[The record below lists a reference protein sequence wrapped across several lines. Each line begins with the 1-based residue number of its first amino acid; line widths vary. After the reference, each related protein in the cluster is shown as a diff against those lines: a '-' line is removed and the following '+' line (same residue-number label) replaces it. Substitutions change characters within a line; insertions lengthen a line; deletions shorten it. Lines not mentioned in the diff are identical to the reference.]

1 MTSKDNVIYYTTTAV
16 VFIGIVLISLLF
28 HNPGQPINSGSERE
42 NISTIVSA
50 VSPLLTAFATVVL
63 VGVTAW
69 YAHLTKQILK
79 ATNKPDI
86 LVSLVPH
93 EIYTNSIYLCVQNIG
108 TGPARNIKLIYD
120 GSFVPMLPGTKPL
133 EEFGIFKEG
142 IDYLGPGNKIQI
154 FLFWT
159 HCLSNLPT
167 QSLNI
172 IVKYKGCKP
181 KGGEPFL
188 LDFNVWEGVGQQFTQ
203 LEPIAEI
210 EKIMREDIAKTLRGI
225 EQQLKKN

>member
-1 MTSKDNVIYYTTTAV
+1 MTSKDNIIYYTLTAV
-16 VFIGIVLISLLF
+16 VFVGIVVCSLLF
-28 HNPGQPINSGSERE
+28 HNPGQPTNGDSETGSMTE
-42 NISTIVSA
+42 NIIA
-50 VSPLLTAFATVVL
+50 FSPFLTAGATIGL
-63 VGVTAW
+63 ALITWW
-69 YAHLTKQILK
+69 YVRLTQEILK
-79 ATNKPDI
+79 ATNKPNI

-108 TGPARNIKLIYD
+108 TGPASKIELTCD
-120 GSFVPMLPGTKPL
+120 DSFAPMLPGTKLL
-133 EEFGIFKEG
+133 EEFGIFKKG

-159 HCLSNLPT
+159 PYLSNLPI

-181 KGGEPFL
+181 KGGKPFL

-210 EKIMREDIAKTLRGI
+210 EKNYERRYSEN
-225 EQQLKKN
+225 LKRY

>member
-1 MTSKDNVIYYTTTAV
+1 MDLDNVTVTA
-16 VFIGIVLISLLF
+16 I
-28 HNPGQPINSGSERE
+28 
-42 NISTIVSA
+42 
-50 VSPLLTAFATVVL
+50 ATVVL
-63 VGVTAW
+63 TGVTIW
-69 YAHLTKQILK
+69 YVYLTHKLVKI
-79 ATNKPDI
+79 ANKPEI

-108 TGPARNIKLIYD
+108 TGFASDIELTCD
-120 GSFVPMLPGTKPL
+120 GSFMPMLPGTKPL
-133 EEFGIFKEG
+133 KEFGIFKEG

-159 HCLSNLPT
+159 HYLSNLPT

-181 KGGEPFL
+181 KSGKPFL
-188 LDFNVWEGVGQQFTQ
+188 LDFNMWEGVGQQFTQ

-225 EQQLKKN
+225 EQQLKMN